1 MSKSKHN
8 FHRNIAI
15 IIGINDYSNGVP
27 RLETAVPDA
36 EEFARL
42 MQERYQYEVHL
53 LLNEDATLNKL
64 KQLIDCFS
72 NKKIPFGKNPDIND
86 KDRIILYFAGHGKAF
101 DAKEKQE
108 GPVGYLI
115 PQDATDNPDTYLKMQ
130 DFHDALLKLPCRH
143 LLVILDCCFSG
154 AFYWSS
160 INRDVVPKVKLYK
173 QVYDHY
179 IKYRAWQVITS
190 TSDKQTAID
199 SPPRGKVVVGSKV
212 HSPFAK
218 HLFDVLKKNDD
229 YDGGIITANDLYRFL
244 RKAVA
249 VETEEY
255 KAQTPGICQLKLHE
269 NGEYLFLL
277 QSEPN
282 LEDAPPLRLEDSPY
296 RGLESYEE
304 EHKDLYFG
312 RKEQIEQLYEKVN
325 NSNHRALT
333 VVLGASGTGKS
344 SLVKAG
350 LIPFLIKQRSEVNSN
365 LQTWKILKPIRLG
378 ESPLTAL
385 TNSLSQELN
394 FIYPNPGSEQRQ
406 ADEPRG
412 FSKILS
418 WFGIRRESNTAK
430 QNQPLEKQVEFLSQN
445 LKNWFDKNSG
455 RTLMLTIDQFEE
467 LITLQ
472 PRQEDKEQNKKQKQK
487 NKREEKQREKT
498 QQELVLKWLPQVMSQ
513 YGERLRIV
521 LTLRS
526 DFESQF
532 QDTALKDYWKE
543 EARFHIKE
551 MTTAELR
558 EVITEPA
565 SKRSIFFVP
574 DKLIDKLVYEVAGMP
589 GTLPLLS
596 FTLNELY
603 RLFIEDINDGDKDD
617 RGITEEY
624 YNKLGGVGR
633 SLTKKADQEYE
644 NLVNQ
649 DKAYEQTIRR
659 VMLRMVAVGGSEL
672 ARRRVLKSELEYPEP
687 ENTRVLKVVK
697 TFVDA
702 RLLVEGENT
711 EKKPYVEP
719 AHDALVRGWERLLKW
734 KQEEEENLI
743 LQRQLT
749 PAADEWKFERS
760 QAKGYLWHNNPRLDL
775 LKKELKSNDKWFN
788 KLETEFVQLS
798 IARKTLLARRFTIGA
813 VVVIVLL
820 SAGLI
825 ASLIGQRNARIG
837 QIRAS
842 QQASEAN
849 FISNQQLNALINSLQ
864 AAKTLKDWPWYLSWF
879 KPDDRIPFLF
889 ETDNELQPQVLKT
902 LRKIVYEIKERNQ
915 IESSSN
921 TITNSFFK
929 KSILDRQL
937 IIFNEMCAIN
947 LPKLNKEINLLSV
960 DPLVK
965 NKVLED
971 IKNPSKSLEYMAV
984 IMKVIVSSDGKSLM
998 VVYNQACGGDFITSH
1013 LWRLV
1018 GNEVKSYPLNF
1029 VNSGRFYRNK
1039 LLATGS
1045 TQGEI
1050 RILDLTNQSVLGN
1063 QSVEYQELLKLQGHQ
1078 GVVNN
1083 ILFSA
1088 DSKQL
1093 KTEGADGV
1101 IRLWDWQNK
1110 PLKGLEKKL
1119 TQKVSKLSFSPDG
1132 KHLVTVGKDGIAF
1145 LWKYHSQEFNQIKQ
1159 LPNKVINISFRSNG
1173 KQLATV
1179 GKDGI
1184 VRLHNWGINSLKE
1197 LKEIQGKVMN
1207 VSFSPD
1213 SESKQL
1219 AVIKQNDRG
1228 DKSIYLLSLDR
1239 ENITSTLKID
1249 EDKTTQ
1255 EFSSESKVIF
1265 SPDSQ
1270 QLARFEPYGLEG
1282 KSGIVFVWDLKG
1294 RVLVGS
1300 TEAFDFTFNE
1310 GKLVIASL
1318 DQSSGGKITVSNF
1331 NSESNNKELKA
1342 LDTAGEE
1349 GSFSPDGN
1357 LLALADNDGNIYL
1370 WDWKSEKLL
1379 SQFKGHQSKIKS
1391 INFSPDSSL
1400 LATVGEDGTAKL
1412 WQIGELE
1419 DLIELGCNWAR
1430 DYLATLD
1437 DKNNARHLCNFEA
1450 ISMGDK
1456 ILISTLSDPDKQ
1468 SGVEAIAAGNFPQ
1481 AITSLTAY
1489 LDPTK
1494 NPNDPEARI
1503 YLNNARI
1510 GNQKSYT
1517 IAVSVPLSD
1526 VNGSL
1531 EILRGVAQA
1540 QDDFNNW
1547 AKTQQGIVPIRV
1559 LIADDRNEPKIAQ
1572 EIAKQLAN
1580 NPDVLGV
1587 VGHFSSSVT
1596 REAAQVYNDK
1606 KLVAISP
1613 VSTSVQLSDVLG
1625 KYVFRTVPNDKVAAE
1640 KLADYT
1646 VNSLKKQ
1653 KAVLFYNSQS
1663 EYSCSLASEFTTAF
1677 SGERGKQLERDCS
1690 KYGTSSATS
1699 AEKRQGQI
1707 FKEIDL
1713 SNPDFDATKSLEGL
1727 DQNTVL
1733 VLLADTSKFNQS
1745 FEILKANQ
1753 GNLPILAGDDV
1764 YGSKILEFFSKEK
1777 LNNKKDMVVAIPWHI
1792 KNNRELGLGTTSKG
1806 LWGDRDINWRT
1817 VTAYDAA
1824 KALIAAI
1831 KHNPNREEV
1840 AKILRTDS
1848 FNAQGAIE
1856 PVKFSSGDRD
1866 GNIIELVKIVKPT
1879 SKSRSG
1885 YDYEFVPV
1893 ENQTN
1898 SNQVTKPKN
1907 SK

>member
-1 MSKSKHN
+1 
-8 FHRNIAI
+8 
-15 IIGINDYSNGVP
+15 
-27 RLETAVPDA
+27 
-36 EEFARL
+36 
-42 MQERYQYEVHL
+42 
-53 LLNEDATLNKL
+53 
-64 KQLIDCFS
+64 
-72 NKKIPFGKNPDIND
+72 
-86 KDRIILYFAGHGKAF
+86 
-101 DAKEKQE
+101 
-108 GPVGYLI
+108 
-115 PQDATDNPDTYLKMQ
+115 
-130 DFHDALLKLPCRH
+130 
-143 LLVILDCCFSG
+143 
-154 AFYWSS
+154 
-160 INRDVVPKVKLYK
+160 
-173 QVYDHY
+173 
-179 IKYRAWQVITS
+179 
-190 TSDKQTAID
+190 
-199 SPPRGKVVVGSKV
+199 VGSKV

-218 HLFDVLKKNDD
+218 HLFDALNKGADLDND
-229 YDGGIITANDLYRFL
+229 GIITANDLFNFV

-255 KAQTPGICQLKLHE
+255 KAQTPGICPLKRHK

-282 LEDAPPLRLEDSPY
+282 LEDAPPLRLKDSPY
-296 RGLESYEE
+296 RGLKSYEE
-304 EHKDLYFG
+304 EHQDLYFG

-350 LIPFLIKQRSEVNSN
+350 LIPFIKKQKLETNSS
-365 LQTWKILKPIRLG
+365 LETWQILKPIRLG

-385 TNSLSQELN
+385 KNSLSQELN
-394 FIYPNPGSEQRQ
+394 FIDYHSDSEQPQ
-406 ADEPRG
+406 ADEPKG
-412 FSKILS
+412 FSKSIS
-418 WFGIRRESNTAK
+418 WFEIRRESNRAK

-455 RTLMLTIDQFEE
+455 STLMLTIDQFEE

-472 PRQEDKEQNKKQKQK
+472 PRQEQKEQNKKQKQK
-487 NKREEKQREKT
+487 KKREEKQREKM

-532 QDTALKDYWKE
+532 QDTDLKDYWKE

-558 EVITEPA
+558 EAITEPA

-617 RGITEEY
+617 RAITEDY

-633 SLTKKADQEYE
+633 SLTQKAEEEYD

-702 RLLVEGENT
+702 RLLVEGDNA

-749 PAADEWKFERS
+749 PAAVEWKIERS

-813 VVVIVLL
+813 VMVIVLL

-825 ASLIGQRNARIG
+825 ASLMGQRNARIG

-849 FISNQQLNALINSLQ
+849 FISNQQLNALLNSLQ

-879 KPDDRIPFLF
+879 KPEHQIPFLF
-889 ETDNELQPQVLKT
+889 ESDNELQPQVVKT
-902 LRKIVYEIKERNQ
+902 LQKIVYEIKERNRIQ
-915 IESSSN
+915 LDNETVKGIFFQKDN
-921 TITNSFFK
+921 TPLILSEKAGKLSLYNFLDKQQK
-929 KSILDRQL
+929 KFAKDRNCNYTILDWNGKPLAATGEMIQEQSTDASKFKSFDCRKTAVADNYFINTVNHVGKKVEIEHKL
-937 IIFNEMCAIN
+937 FFVNDIIFKPDGKQMLTIHGEGVSVAH
-947 LPKLNKEINLLSV
+947 LWDLSKTKLKLELNKDSRNIPGEVTSASFSY
-960 DPLVK
+960 
-965 NKVLED
+965 
-971 IKNPSKSLEYMAV
+971 NPAQ
-984 IMKVIVSSDGKSLM
+984 
-998 VVYNQACGGDFITSH
+998 N
-1013 LWRLV
+1013 
-1018 GNEVKSYPLNF
+1018 
-1029 VNSGRFYRNK
+1029 
-1039 LLATGS
+1039 LLATGEEE
-1045 TQGEI
+1045 GFI
-1050 RILDLTNQSVLGN
+1050 RIFNLNKTGENNSEELM
-1063 QSVEYQELLKLQGHQ
+1063 QELEIKGHQ
-1078 GVVNN
+1078 GRIMN
-1083 ILFSA
+1083 ILFSS
-1088 DSKQL
+1088 DNQQL
-1093 KTEGADGV
+1093 ITVGGEDRM
-1101 IRLWDWQNK
+1101 IRLWDWK
-1110 PLKGLEKKL
+1110 VKSLKKL
-1119 TQKVSKLSFSPDG
+1119 RQLPKPMKSISFSPKNAQFVTLGTNGIVSLWDLQG
-1132 KHLVTVGKDGIAF
+1132 NLLKELRQIPKQTNRIGFTPNGDRLVTLGED
-1145 LWKYHSQEFNQIKQ
+1145 Q
-1159 LPNKVINISFRSNG
+1159 
-1173 KQLATV
+1173 
-1179 GKDGI
+1179 I
-1184 VRLHNWGINSLKE
+1184 VRLWDLRGKLLRQFEPIPQGIRNSHFNYVNDRLAIIEQKNGE
-1197 LKEIQGKVMN
+1197 SSLVRLLNLDKNKWDPSLEI
-1207 VSFSPD
+1207 
-1213 SESKQL
+1213 SESISDGNDTLDIFFDRNTQLIAKRFAENPERGSDLESISIFKFVKKNQKQTL
-1219 AVIKQNDRG
+1219 ANFKVRTSLEGIIIVRF
-1228 DKSIYLLSLDR
+1228 SLD
-1239 ENITSTLKID
+1239 
-1249 EDKTTQ
+1249 
-1255 EFSSESKVIF
+1255 
-1265 SPDSQ
+1265 
-1270 QLARFEPYGLEG
+1270 
-1282 KSGIVFVWDLKG
+1282 
-1294 RVLVGS
+1294 GS
-1300 TEAFDFTFNE
+1300 
-1310 GKLVIASL
+1310 
-1318 DQSSGGKITVSNF
+1318 
-1331 NSESNNKELKA
+1331 
-1342 LDTAGEE
+1342 
-1349 GSFSPDGN
+1349 
-1357 LLALADNDGNIYL
+1357 LLAAAEANGTVHL
-1370 WDWKSEKLL
+1370 WDWKAQKLL
-1379 SQFKGHQSKIKS
+1379 STFKAHQGHVKNIS
-1391 INFSPDSSL
+1391 FSNDNSL
-1400 LATVGEDGTAKL
+1400 LATAGEDGIAKL
-1412 WQIGELE
+1412 WQIGTLNQ
-1419 DLIELGCNWAR
+1419 LIVKGCDWIH
-1430 DYLATLD
+1430 DYLNHNPD
-1437 DKNNARHLCNFEA
+1437 VQQSDRHVCHG
-1450 ISMGDK
+1450 ISESEKPVEISIGDK
-1456 ILISTLSDPDKQ
+1456 ILVPTLTNPDKQ
-1468 SGVEAIAAGNFPQ
+1468 AGVEAIAAGDFEE

-1489 LDPTK
+1489 LDPKK

-1517 IAVSVPLSD
+1517 IAVSVPISD
-1526 VNGSL
+1526 INGSL

-1547 AKTQQGIVPIRV
+1547 AKTQQSIIPIRV
-1559 LIADDRNEPKIAQ
+1559 LIADDRNDRKIAQ
-1572 EIAKQLAN
+1572 EIATQLAN
-1580 NPDVLGV
+1580 NPEVLGV

-1606 KLVAISP
+1606 NLVAISP
-1613 VSTSVQLSDVLG
+1613 VSTSVQLSDLLG

-1646 VNSLKKQ
+1646 LNSLKKQ
-1653 KAVLFYNSQS
+1653 KAILFYNSQS

-1677 SGERGKQLERDCS
+1677 YGGKREQLNRPCS
-1690 KYGTSSATS
+1690 KYGTTSATS

-1707 FKEIDL
+1707 LKEIDL
-1713 SNPDFDATKSLEGL
+1713 SAADFDAAKSLKGL
-1727 DQNTVL
+1727 DPNTVL
-1733 VLLADTSKFNQS
+1733 VLLADTSQLNQS
-1745 FEILKANQ
+1745 FEILKANK

-1764 YGSKILEFFSKEK
+1764 YGSKILEFFAKEK

-1792 KNNRELGLGTTSKG
+1792 KNNRELGFWTTSKG
-1806 LWGDRDINWRT
+1806 LWGDRDVNWRT

-1831 KHNPNREEV
+1831 KQNPNREAV
-1840 AKILRTDS
+1840 AKILRSDS
-1848 FNAQGAIE
+1848 FTADGAIE
-1856 PVKFSSGDRD
+1856 KVQFLPSGDRD
-1866 GNIIELVKIVKPT
+1866 GNLMELVKIVKPI

-1893 ENQTN
+1893 ENQTR
-1898 SNQVTKPKN
+1898 SN
-1907 SK
+1907 

>member
-1 MSKSKHN
+1 MSKSQHD

-15 IIGINDYSNGVP
+15 IIGINDYINEVP

-72 NKKIPFGKNPDIND
+72 NKKIPFGKNPEIND

-199 SPPRGKVVVGSKV
+199 SPPRGKVIVGSKV

-218 HLFDVLKKNDD
+218 HLFDALNKGADLDND
-229 YDGGIITANDLYRFL
+229 GIITANDLFNFV

-255 KAQTPGICQLKLHE
+255 KAQTPGICPLKLHE

-282 LEDAPPLRLEDSPY
+282 LEDAPRLRVEDSPY
-296 RGLESYEE
+296 RGLESYEK

-350 LIPFLIKQRSEVNSN
+350 LIPFIIEQSSEVNSN
-365 LQTWKILKPIRLG
+365 LQTWQILKPIRLG

-394 FIYPNPGSEQRQ
+394 FIDSNSDSEQPQ
-406 ADEPRG
+406 ANEPKV

-455 RTLMLTIDQFEE
+455 STLMLTIDQFEE

-472 PRQEDKEQNKKQKQK
+472 PRQEEKEQNKKQKPK
-487 NKREEKQREKT
+487 KKREEKQREKT

-521 LTLRS
+521 LTIRS

-532 QDTALKDYWKE
+532 QDTDLKDYWKE

-633 SLTKKADQEYE
+633 SLTQKAEQEYE

-659 VMLRMVAVGGSEL
+659 VMLRMVAVGGGEL

-749 PAADEWKFERS
+749 PAAVEWKIKRS

-775 LKKELKSNDKWFN
+775 LKKELKSDDKWFN

-798 IARKTLLARRFTIGA
+798 IARKTLIARRFMIGA

-879 KPDDRIPFLF
+879 KPDAQIPFLF
-889 ETDNELQPQVLKT
+889 QTDNELQPQVLKT

-921 TITNSFFK
+921 TIISSFFREK
-929 KSILDRQL
+929 IYDRQL
-937 IIFNEMCAIN
+937 IISNEMCAIN

-960 DPLVK
+960 APLVK

-971 IKNPSKSLEYMAV
+971 IKNQSKSLEYMAA

-998 VVYNQACGGDFITSH
+998 VVYNQACEGDFITSH

-1029 VNSGRFYRNK
+1029 VNSGRFYKNK

-1083 ILFSA
+1083 LLFSA

-1093 KTEGADGV
+1093 KTEGADGI

-1110 PLKGLEKKL
+1110 RLKGLETKL

-1132 KHLVTVGKDGIAF
+1132 KHLVTVGKDGITF
-1145 LWKYHSQEFNQIKQ
+1145 LWNYHGQEFNQIKQ

-1179 GKDGI
+1179 GEDGI
-1184 VRLHNWGINSLKE
+1184 VRLHNWDNSSLKE
-1197 LKEIQGKVMN
+1197 LKQIQGKVMN

-1213 SESKQL
+1213 SDSKQL
-1219 AVIKQNDRG
+1219 AVVQQNDRG
-1228 DKSIYLLSLDR
+1228 DKSIYLLSLDH
-1239 ENITSTLKID
+1239 ENITSTLKIY
-1249 EDKTTQ
+1249 EDKTNQ
-1255 EFSSESKVIF
+1255 KFSESKVVF

-1270 QLARFEPYGLEG
+1270 QLAGFESYGSEG
-1282 KSGIVFVWDLKG
+1282 KSGIVFLWNLKG
-1294 RVLVGS
+1294 RVLVGP
-1300 TEAFDFTFNE
+1300 TEAFDFTFSE
-1310 GKLVIASL
+1310 GTLVIASL
-1318 DQSSGGKITVSNF
+1318 DQTSGGKITVSNF
-1331 NSESNNKELKA
+1331 KSESNNKELKA

-1349 GSFSPDGN
+1349 GTFSPDGN

-1379 SQFKGHQSKIKS
+1379 SQFKGHQSQIKS

-1437 DKNNARHLCNFEA
+1437 EKNNASHLCNFEA

-1468 SGVEAIAAGNFPQ
+1468 SGVEAIAAGDFEQ
-1481 AITSLTAY
+1481 AITPLTSY
-1489 LDPTK
+1489 LNQKK

-1517 IAVSVPLSD
+1517 IAVSVPISD
-1526 VNGSL
+1526 INGSL

-1547 AKTQQGIVPIRV
+1547 AKTQQGIIPIQV
-1559 LIADDRNEPKIAQ
+1559 LIADDRNDPKISQ

-1596 REAAQVYNDK
+1596 REAAKVYNDK

-1646 VNSLKKQ
+1646 LNSLKKQ

-1677 SGERGKQLERDCS
+1677 SGERGKQLERDSS

-1707 FKEIDL
+1707 LKEIDL

-1727 DQNTVL
+1727 DHNTVL
-1733 VLLADTSKFNQS
+1733 VLLADPSKFNQS
-1745 FEILKANQ
+1745 FEILKANKGQ
-1753 GNLPILAGDDV
+1753 LPILAGDDI
-1764 YGSKILEFFSKEK
+1764 YGSTILEKAGKQASGIVF
-1777 LNNKKDMVVAIPWHI
+1777 AIPWHI
-1792 KNNRELGLGTTSKG
+1792 ENNRESHFSAASKN
-1806 LWGDRDINWRT
+1806 LWGDRDVNWRT

-1831 KHNPNREEV
+1831 KQNPDRKEI
-1840 AKILRTDS
+1840 AKILHSNT
-1848 FNAQGAIE
+1848 FPAQGAIE
-1856 PVKFSSGDRD
+1856 PVQFLPSGDRD
-1866 GNIIELVKIVKPT
+1866 GNFIELVKIVKPT

-1893 ENQTN
+1893 ENPTR
-1898 SNQVTKPKN
+1898 SNYVTKPKT